1 MRLGMY
7 LHWQDANDVVEAM
20 LKSGQWDSAWIEAD
34 VFDGIKVFTLY
45 GIVKHPNEALLI
57 YNAYDAY

>member
-34 VFDGIKVFTLY
+34 TLDGIKGFTVY
-45 GIVKHPNEALLI
+45 GIAKHPKDPSFI